1 MIKTSSIYAFQ
12 QVFLRECRRLVSKP
26 IYLFSIIVAPLFCYF
41 FFTSLMKNGLPTNL
55 PIAVVDLDKTSTS
68 RNTVRQLDA
77 FPQTEVVMNASNF
90 AEARTQLQEGSV
102 YAVFVIPR
110 HFMRDI
116 LNGIQ
121 PKITFYTNNTYFI
134 AGSLVFRDM
143 KTVSVLMS
151 GAVGRQ
157 VGLAK
162 GQNPKL
168 LLAQL
173 QPIVVDAHPIGNP
186 WLNYSVYL
194 NNMLLPGILQLMIML
209 LTVYSIGIEIKEQT
223 AKQWLAASNDSI
235 LIATFGKL
243 LPQTLLFSMMG
254 ILFQI
259 LLYGYLHFPL
269 NSGLMPMLFAVL
281 LFVIAAQSLG
291 VFMISVLPTLR
302 LGMSFASLIGVIS
315 FSIAGF
321 SYPVFAMHPSLQW
334 ASHLFPL
341 RHYFLIYVDQAL
353 NGYSLYYS
361 HMEYVALMLFA
372 LAPIPLAYRL
382 KHSLKHREYKM

>member
-1 MIKTSSIYAFQ
+1 MIKISSIYAFQ

-102 YAVFVIPR
+102 YAVFVIPH

-116 LNGIQ
+116 LNGVQ

-134 AGSLVFRDM
+134 AGALVFRDM

-162 GQNPKL
+162 GQNPKQ

-194 NNMLLPGILQLMIML
+194 NNMLLPGILQLMIIL

-223 AKQWLAASNDSI
+223 AKQWLAVSNNSI

-281 LFVIAAQSLG
+281 LFVISAQSLG

-334 ASHLFPL
+334 VSHLFPL

-361 HMEYVALMLFA
+361 RMEYMALMLFV